1 VRTGKFARFLLAQGW
16 DVRVVA
22 ARSDA
27 PATLPL
33 EIPAER
39 VLHTGWTDV
48 DARLDRLLRLDRRR
62 APASPAAGVAPVAAP
77 RRDGLRRRL
86 GALRAA
92 LLHVPDNRIAWLP
105 EALGRADTFL
115 GAWRPDVVYAS
126 APPVTTLLVARHLAK
141 RYGVPWIAEFRDLW
155 IDNPYYE
162 FPPW

>member
-1 VRTGKFARFLLAQGW
+1 MIARNGAGRDPSYHGAFPGPRRAMKRLLLVSFHCPPFNAIAAVRTGKFARFLLAQGW

-62 APASPAAGVAPVAAP
+62 APASPAARFRVLAA
-77 RRDGLRRRL
+77 R
-86 GALRAA
+86 
-92 LLHVPDNRIAWLP
+92 
-105 EALGRADTFL
+105 
-115 GAWRPDVVYAS
+115 AS
-126 APPVTTLLVARHLAK
+126 ALARAKVPAATRVAQEATVAT
-141 RYGVPWIAEFRDLW
+141 VPGK
-155 IDNPYYE
+155 
-162 FPPW
+162 